1 MSLILVKSKGSILQ
15 YLRPSLSYHLSVR
28 SSFCLFLSGRFTPI
42 LLYVLNSLCCSV
54 LGEKFNTK
62 VDKGKLAQMLSELVQ
77 QLTRKPA
84 KTLSETD

>member
-1 MSLILVKSKGSILQ
+1 M
-15 YLRPSLSYHLSVR
+15 
-28 SSFCLFLSGRFTPI
+28 
-42 LLYVLNSLCCSV
+42 YVLNSLCSV

-62 VDKGKLAQMLSELVQ
+62 VEKGKLAQMLSELVQ